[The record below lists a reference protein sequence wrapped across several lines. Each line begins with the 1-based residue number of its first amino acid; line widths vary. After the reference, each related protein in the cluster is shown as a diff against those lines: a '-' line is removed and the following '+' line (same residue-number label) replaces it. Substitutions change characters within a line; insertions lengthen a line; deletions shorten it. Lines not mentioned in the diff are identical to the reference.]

1 MRLVL
6 VLASLLFVAGC
17 GNDSGAAKQ
26 AARDSLTQHQKDS
39 ITAQSALPGAK
50 GVGGALSAQDSQAA
64 RNRVI
69 DSIAAEQ

>member
-1 MRLVL
+1 MRILNLIPVL
-6 VLASLLFVAGC
+6 LLAAACS
-17 GNDSGAAKQ
+17 NDSGAAKQ

-69 DSIAAEQ
+69 DSLAADQ